1 MSKPSRPDPPGRP
14 IPDRH
19 PPRLVP
25 TSKTTRKRSTA
36 GSSRGGSRKTASKS
50 ASRSAR
56 SARSGGASSPSNPSP
71 GISRIDQESRRTH
84 GYFVRLGYKMTDG
97 GSRPSASAYFGD
109 ASHGSRKK
117 AWEAAEAWL
126 KKTRRS
132 IDK

>member
-1 MSKPSRPDPPGRP
+1 MLLVAARIPLGTTVLPPDTPRP
-14 IPDRH
+14 
-19 PPRLVP
+19 VP
-25 TSKTTRKRSTA
+25 TSKSSRKRSTA
-36 GSSRGGSRKTASKS
+36 GSSSRGGSRKTASKS
-50 ASRSAR
+50 SSRGR
-56 SARSGGASSPSNPSP
+56 SNGGGSSPANPSS

-126 KKTRRS
+126 KKARRS
-132 IDK
+132 MDK

>member
-1 MSKPSRPDPPGRP
+1 M
-14 IPDRH
+14 
-19 PPRLVP
+19 P
-25 TSKTTRKRSTA
+25 TSKSSRKRSTA
-36 GSSRGGSRKTASKS
+36 GGSSRGGSRKTASK
-50 ASRSAR
+50 ASSRAR
-56 SARSGGASSPSNPSP
+56 NNGSGGTSPANPSS

>member
-1 MSKPSRPDPPGRP
+1 MTPRP
-14 IPDRH
+14 
-19 PPRLVP
+19 VP
-25 TSKTTRKRSTA
+25 TSKSSRKRTTA

-50 ASRSAR
+50 SSRGR
-56 SARSGGASSPSNPSP
+56 STGGGTSPANPSS

-132 IDK
+132 LDK